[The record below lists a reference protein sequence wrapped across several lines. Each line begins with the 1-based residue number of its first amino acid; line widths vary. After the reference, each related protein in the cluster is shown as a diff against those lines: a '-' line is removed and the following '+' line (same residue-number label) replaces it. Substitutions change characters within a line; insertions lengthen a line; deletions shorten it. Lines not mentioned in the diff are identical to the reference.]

1 MVNYQCCFYC
11 IILFFR
17 VTPLLNDVKEILME
31 VVQAIV
37 PIVVVISLIQFF
49 IIRTPI
55 ELFWQFMAGALMVTA
70 GLFLFLV
77 GVRVSLLPIGEL
89 IGSEVTSRGSVPALL
104 AAAFVFGF
112 IITVAEPDVRV
123 LAHQVDI
130 ASRGA
135 IESNI
140 LILAVA
146 LGVGFFVAI
155 AILRILLGI
164 PIFYFLTAGYVM
176 IVALSFFTPP
186 DFVAISF
193 DAGGVTTGPMAVP
206 FILAL
211 GVGATS
217 VLGGKSTVADT
228 FGLIGLASIGP
239 VLGVMI
245 LGVIFG

>member
-1 MVNYQCCFYC
+1 M
-11 IILFFR
+11 IK
-17 VTPLLNDVKEILME
+17 DVKEILLE
-31 VVQAIV
+31 VLQATLPI
-37 PIVVVISLIQFF
+37 IVVVSLILLFF
-49 IIRTPI
+49 LQVPMS
-55 ELFWQFMAGALMVTA
+55 LFWQFIAGAVMVTS

-77 GVRVSLLPIGEL
+77 GVRVALLPIGEM
-89 IGSEVTSRGSVPALL
+89 IGSELVTRGSLSILL
-104 AAAFVFGF
+104 IAAFIFGF
-112 IITVAEPDVRV
+112 VITVAEPDVRV

-135 IESNI
+135 IEAGV
-140 LILAVA
+140 LITAVSI
-146 LGVGFFVAI
+146 GVGFFVSV

-164 PIFYFLTAGYVM
+164 PIRYLLAVGYVS
-176 IVALSFFTPP
+176 IVVLSFWVPP

-217 VLGGKSTVADT
+217 VMGGKSGVSDT

-239 VLGVMI
+239 VIGVMI
-245 LGVIFG
+245 LGVLYG

>member
-1 MVNYQCCFYC
+1 
-11 IILFFR
+11 
-17 VTPLLNDVKEILME
+17 LLNDVKEILLE

-37 PIVVVISLIQFF
+37 PIVIVISLIQFF
-49 IIRTPI
+49 VIRTPI
-55 ELFWQFMAGALMVTA
+55 ELFWQFMVGALMVTA

-89 IGSEVTSRGSVPALL
+89 IGSEVTSRGSVAALL

-146 LGVGFFVAI
+146 LGVGFFVSI

>member
-1 MVNYQCCFYC
+1 M
-11 IILFFR
+11 
-17 VTPLLNDVKEILME
+17 LNDVKEILLE

-49 IIRTPI
+49 VIRTPI
-55 ELFWQFMAGALMVTA
+55 ELFWQFIIGAIMVTA

-89 IGSEVTSRGSVPALL
+89 IGSEVTSRGSVAALL

-123 LAHQVDI
+123 LSHQVDI

-164 PIFYFLTAGYVM
+164 PIFHFLTAGYVM
-176 IVALSFFTPP
+176 VVALSFFTPP

>member
-1 MVNYQCCFYC
+1 
-11 IILFFR
+11 
-17 VTPLLNDVKEILME
+17 LLNDVKEILME

-37 PIVVVISLIQFF
+37 PIVIVISLIQFF
-49 IIRTPI
+49 VIRTPI

-146 LGVGFFVAI
+146 LGVGFFVSI

-176 IVALSFFTPP
+176 VVALSFFTPP

>member
-1 MVNYQCCFYC
+1 M
-11 IILFFR
+11 LS
-17 VTPLLNDVKEILME
+17 DVKEILLE

-37 PIVVVISLIQFF
+37 PIVIVISLIQFF
-49 IIRTPI
+49 VIRTPL
-55 ELFWQFMAGALMVTA
+55 ELFWQFIAGALMVTA

-130 ASRGA
+130 ASGGA

-146 LGVGFFVAI
+146 LGVGFFVSV

-176 IVALSFFTPP
+176 VVALSFFTPP

>member
-1 MVNYQCCFYC
+1 M
-11 IILFFR
+11 
-17 VTPLLNDVKEILME
+17 LNDVKEILLE

-89 IGSEVTSRGSVPALL
+89 IGSEVTSRGSVAALL

-146 LGVGFFVAI
+146 LGVGLFVAI

-176 IVALSFFTPP
+176 VVALSFFTPP

>member
-1 MVNYQCCFYC
+1 M
-11 IILFFR
+11 IEDIR
-17 VTPLLNDVKEILME
+17 EILLE
-31 VVQAIV
+31 VLQSIV
-37 PIVVVISLIQFF
+37 PIVIVVALIQLLLLRSPGE
-49 IIRTPI
+49 I
-55 ELFWQFMAGALMVTA
+55 FWQFMAGALMVTA

-77 GVRVSLLPIGEL
+77 GVRISLLPIGEM
-89 IGSEVTSRGSVPALL
+89 IGSEMVARGSLIFLL
-104 AAAFVFGF
+104 VAAFIFGF
-112 IITVAEPDVRV
+112 VITVAEPDVRV

-135 IESNI
+135 IDSNI
-140 LILAVA
+140 LIIAVA
-146 LGVGFFVAI
+146 LGVGFFVSL

-164 PIFYFLTAGYVM
+164 PIAYLLAGGYILV
-176 IVALSFFTPP
+176 VALSFFTPP

-211 GVGATS
+211 GVGATA
-217 VLGGKSTVADT
+217 VMGGKSGMAEA

-239 VLGVMI
+239 VISVMV

>member
-1 MVNYQCCFYC
+1 M
-11 IILFFR
+11 LSD
-17 VTPLLNDVKEILME
+17 TKEILLE
-31 VVQAIV
+31 VLQAII
-37 PIVVVISLIQFF
+37 PIVFVISLIQFF
-49 IIRTPI
+49 VINTPI
-55 ELFWQFMAGALMVTA
+55 GLFWQFIAGAIMVTV
-70 GLFLFLV
+70 GLFLFMV

-89 IGSEVTSRGSVPALL
+89 IGSEVTSRGSLPILL
-104 AAAFVFGF
+104 VAAFIFGF
-112 IITVAEPDVRV
+112 VVTVAEPDVRV
-123 LAHQVDI
+123 LAHQVDV

-140 LILAVA
+140 LIISVA
-146 LGVGFFVAI
+146 IGVAFFVAM
-155 AILRILLGI
+155 AILRILTGV
-164 PIFYFLTAGYVM
+164 PIKYLLTGGYLA
-176 IVALSFFTPP
+176 IVILSFFTPP

-217 VLGGKSTVADT
+217 VLGGKTTVSET

-245 LGVIFG
+245 LGVLFG

>member
-1 MVNYQCCFYC
+1 M
-11 IILFFR
+11 LK
-17 VTPLLNDVKEILME
+17 TVKEILFE
-31 VVQAIV
+31 VLQAIM
-37 PIVVVISLIQFF
+37 PIVVVISLIQLL

-55 ELFWQFMAGALMVTA
+55 FMFWQFITGAFLVAA
-70 GLFLFLV
+70 GLFFFLV
-77 GVRVSLLPIGEL
+77 GVKISLLPIGEL
-89 IGSEVTSRGSVPALL
+89 IGSELVSRSSVFILL
-104 AAAFVFGF
+104 VSAFIFGF
-112 IITVAEPDVRV
+112 VITVAEPDVRV
-123 LAHQVDI
+123 LAHQVGI

-135 IESNI
+135 IEPGI
-140 LILAVA
+140 IIIAVA
-146 LGVGFFVAI
+146 LGVGLFVAL

-164 PIFYFLTAGYVM
+164 PIAYLLAAGYLL

-217 VLGGKSTVADT
+217 VMGGKSSVSET

-239 VLGVMI
+239 VIGVMI
-245 LGVIFG
+245 LGVIYG

>member
-1 MVNYQCCFYC
+1 M
-11 IILFFR
+11 
-17 VTPLLNDVKEILME
+17 LNDVKEILLE

-49 IIRTPI
+49 VIRTPI
-55 ELFWQFMAGALMVTA
+55 ELFWQFMIGAIMVTA

-89 IGSEVTSRGSVPALL
+89 IGSEVTSRGSVAALL

-123 LAHQVDI
+123 LSHQVDI

-176 IVALSFFTPP
+176 VVALSFFTPP

>member
-1 MVNYQCCFYC
+1 M
-11 IILFFR
+11 LD
-17 VTPLLNDVKEILME
+17 DVREILLE
-31 VVQAIV
+31 VLLSIG
-37 PIVVVISLIQFF
+37 PIVLVIALIQLFL
-49 IIRTPI
+49 IRTPI
-55 ELFWQFMAGALMVTA
+55 SLFWQFIAGSVLVTT

-77 GVRVSLLPIGEL
+77 GVRISLLPIGEM
-89 IGSEVTSRGSVPALL
+89 IGSELVSRGSLL
-104 AAAFVFGF
+104 FLLVAAFIFGF
-112 IITVAEPDVRV
+112 VITVAEPDVRV

-135 IESNI
+135 IDSGL
-140 LILAVA
+140 LITAVA
-146 LGVGFFVAI
+146 LGVGFFVSL

-164 PIFYFLTAGYVM
+164 PIAYLLAAGYILVV
-176 IVALSFFTPP
+176 IISFWTPP

-217 VLGGKSTVADT
+217 VMGGKSGLADV

-239 VLGVMI
+239 VIGVMI
-245 LGVIFG
+245 LGVLFG

>member
-1 MVNYQCCFYC
+1 
-11 IILFFR
+11 LD
-17 VTPLLNDVKEILME
+17 DVREILLE
-31 VVQAIV
+31 VLLSIG
-37 PIVVVISLIQFF
+37 PIVLVIALIQLFL
-49 IIRTPI
+49 IRTPI
-55 ELFWQFMAGALMVTA
+55 SLFWQFIAGSGLVTT

-77 GVRVSLLPIGEL
+77 GVRISLLPIGEM
-89 IGSEVTSRGSVPALL
+89 IGSELVSRGSLL
-104 AAAFVFGF
+104 FLLVASFIFGF
-112 IITVAEPDVRV
+112 VITVAEPDVRV

-135 IESNI
+135 IDSGL
-140 LILAVA
+140 LIMAVA
-146 LGVGFFVAI
+146 LGVGFFVSL

-164 PIFYFLTAGYVM
+164 PIAYLLATGYILVV
-176 IVALSFFTPP
+176 IISFWTPP

-217 VLGGKSTVADT
+217 VMGGKSGLADT

-239 VLGVMI
+239 VIGVMI
-245 LGVIFG
+245 LGVLYG

>member
-1 MVNYQCCFYC
+1 MLNDIKE
-11 IILFFR
+11 IIL
-17 VTPLLNDVKEILME
+17 E
-31 VVQAIV
+31 VLQAIG
-37 PIVVVISLIQFF
+37 PIFVVISIIQFF

-55 ELFWQFMAGALMVTA
+55 SLFWQFIAGAVMVTT

-77 GVRVSLLPIGEL
+77 GVRVSLLPIGEM
-89 IGSEVTSRGSVPALL
+89 IGSRLTSRGSLPFLL
-104 AAAFVFGF
+104 VASFIFGF
-112 IITVAEPDVRV
+112 VITVAEPDVRV

-130 ASRGA
+130 ASGGA
-135 IESNI
+135 IDSGI
-140 LILAVA
+140 LIIAVA
-146 LGVGFFVAI
+146 LGVGFFVSL

-164 PIFYFLTAGYVM
+164 PIAYLLATGYVF
-176 IVALSFFTPP
+176 VVVLSFFTPP
-186 DFVAISF
+186 GFVAISF

-217 VLGGKSTVADT
+217 VLGGKSTVAET

-239 VLGVMI
+239 VIGVMI

>member
-1 MVNYQCCFYC
+1 M
-11 IILFFR
+11 
-17 VTPLLNDVKEILME
+17 LNDVKEILLE

-37 PIVVVISLIQFF
+37 PIVIVISLIQFF

-55 ELFWQFMAGALMVTA
+55 ELFWQFMVGALMVTA

-89 IGSEVTSRGSVPALL
+89 IGSEVTSRGSVAALL

-146 LGVGFFVAI
+146 LGVGFFVSI

>member
-1 MVNYQCCFYC
+1 MV
-11 IILFFR
+11 
-17 VTPLLNDVKEILME
+17 NDVKEILLE
-31 VVQAIV
+31 VLQATV
-37 PIVVVISLIQFF
+37 PIVVVVSLTLLLFLQAPIS
-49 IIRTPI
+49 
-55 ELFWQFMAGALMVTA
+55 LFWQFIAGALMVTT

-77 GVRVSLLPIGEL
+77 GVRVALLPIGEM
-89 IGSEVTSRGSVPALL
+89 IGSELVTRGSLSILL
-104 AAAFVFGF
+104 IAAFIFGF
-112 IITVAEPDVRV
+112 VITVAEPDVRV

-135 IESNI
+135 IEAGV
-140 LILAVA
+140 LITAVSI
-146 LGVGFFVAI
+146 GVGFFVAV

-164 PIFYFLTAGYVM
+164 PIRYLLTAGYII
-176 IVALSFFTPP
+176 IVVLSFWVPP

-217 VLGGKSTVADT
+217 VMGGKSGVSDT

-239 VLGVMI
+239 VIGVLI
-245 LGVIFG
+245 LGVIYG